1 MFAIRRDVLMGSL
14 VLLVSSVTDA
24 AGPPAGFAMP
34 VETAVVKRDSVSQR
48 ISAVGNLLANESV
61 VIRPEISGRVADIHF
76 KEGDPIKKGAV
87 LITLEQGEA
96 LARTAE
102 SQAQVQVTKVSFD
115 RATEL
120 IKKNLISQQQLD
132 DATAQY
138 TAAMARLN
146 VNQELLKKTVLSAP
160 FDGIAGLRQV
170 SPGDYVQ
177 PGQIV
182 VNVLDQHL
190 LKAEFQVPEIYLAQL
205 RNGMDVRLRSD
216 AYPGKQFSGK
226 VYAIAPNINANSR
239 SITLRAKIT
248 NDDNL
253 LRAGLFAHIDLQLS
267 HNAKALVI
275 PEEALW
281 PMGDKQF
288 VYQVVDGKAKLAPIK
303 TGLRLDGRV
312 EIIEG
317 LHEGDQVVTGGQ
329 MKLRPDAAVMSINA
343 AAKPDA
349 KPATPAAGAK

>member
-1 MFAIRRDVLMGSL
+1 MTVVHPGVWIASISL
-14 VLLVSSVTDA
+14 LLSSVGYA
-24 AGPPAGFAMP
+24 AGPPAGVAMP
-34 VETAVVKRDSVSQR
+34 VETAMVKRDNLSQR
-48 ISAVGNLLANESV
+48 INAVGNLLANETV

-87 LITLEQGEA
+87 LITLDQGEA
-96 LARTAE
+96 QARTAE

-115 RATEL
+115 RASEL
-120 IKKNLISQQQLD
+120 IKRNLISQQHLD
-132 DATAQY
+132 DANAQY
-138 TAAMARLN
+138 TAAIARLN
-146 VNQELLKKTVLSAP
+146 VNQELLKKTVLTSP

-177 PGQIV
+177 PGQAIV
-182 VNVLDQHL
+182 TVLDQHL
-190 LKAEFQVPEIYLAQL
+190 LKAEFQVPEIYIAQL
-205 RNGMDVRLRSD
+205 RNGMEVTLSSD

-226 VYAIAPNINANSR
+226 VYAIAPGVNATSR
-239 SITLRAKIT
+239 SITLRAKIK
-248 NDDNL
+248 NDDNI

-267 HNAKALVI
+267 HNSKALVI

-288 VYQVVDGKAKLAPIK
+288 VYQVVDGKAKLTPIT
-303 TGLRLDGRV
+303 TGLRLNGKV
-312 EIIEG
+312 EVVAG

-343 AAKPDA
+343 AAKPDS
-349 KPATPAAGAK
+349 KSSGAK